1 MKFKV
6 FERSIKTDNKSTEK
20 KCSSAFGHI
29 SEPDAPATRDP
40 DAHLAFDDQFRM
52 MCELTS
58 DGVVITQYGLI
69 KDCNQ
74 RFATMSGCRLE
85 KLIETPLARLIETP
99 AVSAAEHQDHYGDA
113 LSFNPTLFVGLDGQ
127 RAMVTVNTGT
137 ITYKGKRSE
146 IMFIAKAAD
155 PLETEDQIQKTRKL
169 ESIAALSG
177 GIAHDYNNLLTV
189 IIGNISLIQSYMD
202 SEDIIYRMLSEAFEA
217 SMIAKSLT
225 QKLITFSKGGA
236 PIKQTA
242 SLSPLAKSAT
252 EFTLSGSNIKCEFF
266 IPDNL
271 YLVEIDKTQISQAI
285 HNLVMNAREA
295 MPEGGTITVKAEN
308 ITIPKKTRTLNKG
321 KHVKICVTDQGI
333 GIPAENFEKIF
344 DPYFSTKQRGNQK
357 GMGLGLS
364 ICHSIIEKHNGDVM
378 VESSVGVGTT
388 VSILLPASAEKKI
401 EKKTAKITDEET
413 PVPGRGRILVMDD
426 EKMIVKLTSLILSR
440 LGYEAE
446 FATEGSGAIEM
457 YKAAMESDRPYD
469 AVILDLTVRGGMG
482 GKETI
487 RNLISMDPEVK
498 GIVSSGYSDDPVMED
513 YQKYGFK
520 GVVVKP
526 FSIYEL
532 SENLNN
538 VLVG

>member
-1 MKFKV
+1 MIHLKRIGAKMTLKE
-6 FERSIKTDNKSTEK
+6 FEDSPKTDKTATEK
-20 KCSSAFGHI
+20 
-29 SEPDAPATRDP
+29 
-40 DAHLAFDDQFRM
+40 
-52 MCELTS
+52 
-58 DGVVITQYGLI
+58 
-69 KDCNQ
+69 
-74 RFATMSGCRLE
+74 
-85 KLIETPLARLIETP
+85 
-99 AVSAAEHQDHYGDA
+99 
-113 LSFNPTLFVGLDGQ
+113 
-127 RAMVTVNTGT
+127 
-137 ITYKGKRSE
+137 KGKRSE
-146 IMFIAKAAD
+146 ITFIAKNAES
-155 PLETEDQIQKTRKL
+155 LETVDQIHKTRKL

-202 SEDIIYRMLSEAFEA
+202 SEDIIYRMLSEAYEA

-236 PIKQTA
+236 PIKETA
-242 SLSPLAKSAT
+242 SISPLVRSAT
-252 EFTLSGSNIKCEFF
+252 EFTLSGSNIRCEFF

-271 YLVEIDKTQISQAI
+271 YLVEIDKTQIGQAI

-295 MPEGGTITVKAEN
+295 MPQGGTITVNAEN
-308 ITIPKKTRTLNKG
+308 VIVPRKTRTLNKG
-321 KHVKICVTDQGI
+321 RHVKISVSDQGV
-333 GIPAENFEKIF
+333 GIPAENLDKIF
-344 DPYFSTKQRGNQK
+344 DPYFSTKQRGTQK

-364 ICHSIIEKHNGDVM
+364 ICHSIIEKHSGDVM
-378 VESSVGVGTT
+378 VESRVGVGTI
-388 VSILLPASAEKKI
+388 VSVLLPASAEKKLA
-401 EKKTAKITDEET
+401 EKTADIVSEKT

-426 EKMIVKLTSLILSR
+426 EKMIVKLTSLILNR

-446 FATEGSGAIEM
+446 FAADGLEAIQM
-457 YKAAMESDRPYD
+457 YKAALETDRPFD

-487 RNLISMDPEVK
+487 RNLINLDPDVK

-532 SENLNN
+532 SESLNH